1 MTATVLARSLALL
14 IAVMAASPRPTF
26 AADPFADLELMRPRQ
41 PRLAPDFTVSR
52 LGSGSIVLK
61 ELRGQV
67 VFLNFWATWCPPCKE
82 EMPSMERLY
91 KRYRD
96 RGLTMLAISIDTSAA
111 QDVEKFV
118 KKLGLTF
125 PIGLD
130 PTLEVANRYTVRA
143 LPSTFLID
151 GAGATVA
158 VALGPRNWDG
168 AIAHTVVERLLRCR
182 TTIARPEERDGQRC

>member
-1 MTATVLARSLALL
+1 LALL
-14 IAVMAASPRPTF
+14 IAVMVVAAPGSTLGV
-26 AADPFADLELMRPRQ
+26 DPFADLELMRSRQ
-41 PRLAPDFTVSR
+41 PKLAPDFTVPR

-91 KRYRD
+91 KRYKD
-96 RGLTMLAISIDTSAA
+96 RGLTMLAISIDTGAA

-130 PTLEVANRYTVRA
+130 PKLEVANRYTVRA

-168 AIAHTVVERLLRCR
+168 ATAHTVVETLLRCR